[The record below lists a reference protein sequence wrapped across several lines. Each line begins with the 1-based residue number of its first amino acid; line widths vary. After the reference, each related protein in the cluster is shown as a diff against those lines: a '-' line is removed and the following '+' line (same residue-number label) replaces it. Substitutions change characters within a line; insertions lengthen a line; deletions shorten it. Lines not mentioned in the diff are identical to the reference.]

1 MEKKN
6 KNKRRMRLLLRM
18 VEEKA
23 HCIYE
28 GEDSQKHLEESRV
41 DMTSRSSYAM

>member
-1 MEKKN
+1 MEK
-6 KNKRRMRLLLRM
+6 KNKRRMRLLLSM

-28 GEDSQKHLEESRV
+28 GEDSQRHLEESRV
-41 DMTSRSSYAM
+41 DMTSRPSYAM